1 MNAENNIK
9 PTEQIQASANNAQR
23 TADVNQAT
31 LDNTTS
37 TINNKPSEPVH
48 FKMGGKHPITFD
60 RFIRGLIGASI
71 LAGVCLGIYYLS
83 EVLIPFFIAWMVAYL
98 LYPMVR
104 FLQHKCHLHN
114 RLLAI
119 AITLLLVCGLCAGF
133 FYLVVPPMIEEMGH
147 LKNVA
152 LAYIQKG
159 ADNTTIPQPV
169 QEFLHRHVNKYQI
182 ENLLQQKDVM
192 AAIKST
198 VPKVWNVLWSTAG
211 IIINIVASLIALLYL
226 LFILTDYEKYANGWI
241 QFVPKNKRTFAA
253 QLVSD
258 IEHGMAGYFRGQALV
273 ALSNCVMF
281 SIGFLIIG
289 FPMPIGLGCLIG
301 VISFVPYLQV
311 VGFVPASLLALLKA
325 AETGENFWWL
335 LCLIF
340 IVYLVVQVLQDT
352 IFTPRIM
359 GKIMGLPPAIILLS
373 LSVWGYALGIIGL
386 ILALPITTLA
396 ISYYK
401 RYVVGDNSSTPANP
415 TTDVLDDETIAVEKA
430 TGIYV
435 EPPTT
440 NRPFVSD
447 DAKDKKSTDKAP
459 SQDNNKA

>member
-1 MNAENNIK
+1 MNTEKNIK
-9 PTEQIQASANNAQR
+9 PTEQVSASTTNAQMAPNNAQS
-23 TADVNQAT
+23 
-31 LDNTTS
+31 DNS
-37 TINNKPSEPVH
+37 Y
-48 FKMGGKHPITFD
+48 FKMGGKSTITFD
-60 RFIRGLIGASI
+60 SFIRGLIGVI
-71 LAGVCLGIYYLS
+71 LLALVCGGIYYLS
-83 EVLIPFFIAWMVAYL
+83 EVLIPFFVAWMVAYL

-104 FLQHKCHLHN
+104 FLQHKCRLHN

-119 AITLLLVCGLCAGF
+119 AITLLVVCGLCVGF
-133 FYLVVPPMIEEMGH
+133 FYLIVPPMIEEMGH
-147 LKNVA
+147 LKDVA

-159 ADNTTIPQPV
+159 ANNTTIPQPV
-169 QEFLHRHVNKYQI
+169 QEYLHRHINKYQI

-192 AAIKST
+192 AAIKNT

-211 IIINIVASLIALLYL
+211 IIINIIASLIALLYL

-241 QFVPKNKRTFAA
+241 LFVPKSKRTFAA

-281 SIGFLIIG
+281 SIGFLIID

-311 VGFVPASLLALLKA
+311 VGFIPASLLALLKA

-335 LCLIF
+335 LFLIL

-386 ILALPITTLA
+386 IMALPVTTLA

-401 RYVVGDNSSTPANP
+401 RYVVGDNSCTHVNP

-440 NRPFVSD
+440 NPT
-447 DAKDKKSTDKAP
+447 STPKR
-459 SQDNNKA
+459 DNASKETPQP